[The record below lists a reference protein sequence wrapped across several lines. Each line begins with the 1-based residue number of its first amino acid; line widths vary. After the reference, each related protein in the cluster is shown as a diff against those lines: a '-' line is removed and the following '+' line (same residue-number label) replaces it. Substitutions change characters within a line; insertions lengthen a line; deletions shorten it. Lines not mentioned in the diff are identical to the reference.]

1 MPEELLE
8 IDCLQS
14 EELES
19 YQNVNIDEFD
29 SPSIDV
35 FSEHEECYLPQHEVY
50 LKKRNYF
57 SEFSTEAE
65 KQKARLALG
74 IGDSYLL
81 RWENIQGDIQSNQ
94 SLVALITNSI
104 TQNTND
110 KIVKELTGNT
120 AITQIKYS
128 TPADQNLNKDYV
140 KCLQD
145 LEIAQI
151 NSLSDAIK
159 VLYQK
164 VFPIEYTDWDITY
177 SLSIPYKN
185 CAYGYSAIVINNSTA
200 TLNISI
206 NSINNKNIPATMRVS
221 IWHPYYNVEMPLGS
235 ALNLS
240 ATGKHQITANLYD
253 LGVLA
258 SGSNTLQVDWAY
270 MTYNIRMQIYYNN
283 TVVWSK
289 TTPFSLRIN
298 PIHYKY
304 FYKTTNKDAEFNFAN
319 AVKQEGNE
327 FIFICGN
334 DDTYLTIVTSQEIN
348 KIEAAAAA
356 DHNFPSY
363 SVVNNYTHTTFN
375 GKLPEASGY
384 VVSANTFHKYV
395 FNEPQNNNV
404 KIRIS

>member
-35 FSEHEECYLPQHEVY
+35 FSEHEECYLPQHEIY

-81 RWENIQGDIQSNQ
+81 RWENIQGDIQNNQ
-94 SLVALITNSI
+94 SLVALIANSI

-120 AITQIKYS
+120 AITQIKYN

-177 SLSIPYKN
+177 SLNTPYLN
-185 CAYGYSAIVINNSTA
+185 CAYGYSAILINNQEINLA
-200 TLNISI
+200 ISI
-206 NSINNKNIPATMRVS
+206 NQVNNKNIPATMHLYT
-221 IWHPYYNVEMPLGS
+221 WHPYYGVEMPLGT
-235 ALNLS
+235 LNLS
-240 ATGKHQITANLYD
+240 TTGKYYVNTNFYD
-253 LGVLA
+253 LGILT
-258 SGSNTLQVDWAY
+258 SGNSLNVGSLY
-270 MTYNIRMQIYYNN
+270 STYNVRMKIYYNN
-283 TVVWSK
+283 TVVWNK
-289 TTPFSLRIN
+289 TTTFNLYIN
-298 PIHYKY
+298 PTHYNY

-327 FIFICGN
+327 FIFRCGN

-356 DHNFPSY
+356 DDNFPSY

-384 VVSANTFHKYV
+384 VVSTKTFHKYV